1 MGQRLIER
9 GLSDNERKDVEESQ
23 LKGRREVGAA
33 SREGRGAR
41 ESCLLFSYKM
51 EKNDSFPLMDKM
63 DWERNLDDAGERRKD
78 CW

>member
-9 GLSDNERKDVEESQ
+9 GPSDNERKEIEESQ

-33 SREGRGAR
+33 SGEGRG
-41 ESCLLFSYKM
+41 SCLLFPYKM
-51 EKNDSFPLMDKM
+51 EKNDSFLLMDKM
-63 DWERNLDDAGERRKD
+63 DWEGNLDDAGERRKD

>member
-9 GLSDNERKDVEESQ
+9 GPSDNERKEVEESQ

-33 SREGRGAR
+33 SGEGREAR
-41 ESCLLFSYKM
+41 ENCLLFSYKM
-51 EKNDSFPLMDKM
+51 GKMTSFLLMDKM
-63 DWERNLDDAGERRKD
+63 YWEGNLDDAGERRKD